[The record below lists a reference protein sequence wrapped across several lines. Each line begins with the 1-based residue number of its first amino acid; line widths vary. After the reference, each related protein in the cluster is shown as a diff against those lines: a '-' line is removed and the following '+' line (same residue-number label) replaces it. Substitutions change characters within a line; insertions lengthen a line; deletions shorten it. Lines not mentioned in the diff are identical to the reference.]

1 MVALSKSY
9 YPKVQTTLGM
19 LPQYPSW
26 GHAVLELIDN
36 SGEYRN
42 DKGAGN
48 INISLTKQENGKIRL
63 ILADDGKGVEELG
76 KMFAFDHEA
85 SDRSAGDTGKF
96 GFGFKG
102 SSQFLIG
109 RHLIDSKEHNKVFV
123 VTKVNGKMTMGYP
136 QPNDDWQFPI
146 YQQKQMDADQRQAVT
161 ELWDEY
167 APDVNSDSGTIIRC
181 DTNHDY
187 NDKDIKDFKDL
198 IAVTYHDNFKDRI
211 NITVNGATVEY
222 KDIRGMPLSQSTLPN
237 FSDFDRLVDYIHN
250 GKKTKVNVSARMHPK
265 GSGIANSGF
274 CVYRNGR
281 LVVRGGKFG
290 FAKVLGAQASMR
302 GFQIVLEV
310 DDTAD
315 DLLMLEASKLVHVN
329 QSIDKGFKE
338 ALEKCGLKALIN
350 KVHDSSRKEVH
361 QLEDLSHWRHSLAS
375 IAQSLRAVKGDV
387 QFDDIYSERTKQNQ
401 KKLSIETK
409 KRAEKNKTG
418 ISNSKGLQ
426 SKSGLENFNG
436 DINFVLEPL
445 CEDGEEY
452 TYEFISKPKRQQLL
466 IHFNSDV
473 DFVRLLLAEK
483 TTGKGRNGE
492 TIKPTPTAVC
502 YLRDVVSTI
511 LATTDGTLTDEEL
524 AQKREIDR
532 KLGSHRPK
540 FQLKAEKYSSKRSN
554 SCLEHHSDN
563 DPLYEGDQTVMDLPV
578 RMSGK
583 EQLAALKALPSWD
596 AFMEINNK
604 ALAKKTK

>member
-1 MVALSKSY
+1 MALSKSY

-42 DKGAGN
+42 NKGAGN
-48 INISLTKQENGKIRL
+48 INISLTKQKNGKIRL

-123 VTKVNGKMTMGYP
+123 VTKVNKKMTMGYP

-146 YQQKQMDADQRQAVT
+146 YQQEQMDADQQQAVT

-167 APDVNSDSGTIIRC
+167 APDVNSDSGTIICC

-187 NDKDIKDFKDL
+187 SDKDIKDFKDL

-222 KDIRGMPLSQSTLPN
+222 KDIRGMPLSQSTLPD
-237 FSDFDRLVDYIHN
+237 FEDFDRLLDYVHN

-265 GSGIANSGF
+265 GSGAGNSGF

-290 FAKVLGAQASMR
+290 FSKVLGMQASMR

-338 ALEKCGLKALIN
+338 VLEKCGLKALIN
-350 KVHDSSRKEVH
+350 KVHDSSRKEV
-361 QLEDLSHWRHSLAS
+361 QIEEDLSHWRHSLQK
-375 IAQSLRAVKGDV
+375 IAQSLRAVKGDL
-387 QFDDIYSERTKQNQ
+387 QFDNIYSERIKQNQ
-401 KKLSIETK
+401 KRLSIETK

-426 SKSGLENFNG
+426 CKSGLENFNG
-436 DINFVLEPL
+436 DINFSLEPL
-445 CEDGEEY
+445 CEDGEHY
-452 TYEFISKPKRQQLL
+452 TYEFISKRNRYGPMQQLL
-466 IHFNSDV
+466 ISFNSDV
-473 DFVRLLLAEK
+473 DFIRLLLAEQ
-483 TTGKGRNGE
+483 TTGKGRNGD
-492 TIKPTPTAVC
+492 TIKPTASAIS

-532 KLGSHRPK
+532 KLGTHRPK
-540 FQLKAEKYSSKRSN
+540 FQFQSEKYRSKRSN
-554 SCLEHHSDN
+554 SCLEHHNDS
-563 DPLYEGDQTVMDLPV
+563 DPLYEGDQAVMDLPGLN
-578 RMSGK
+578 MSAKDRVK
-583 EQLAALKALPSWD
+583 EFLSSL
-596 AFMEINNK
+596 
-604 ALAKKTK
+604 